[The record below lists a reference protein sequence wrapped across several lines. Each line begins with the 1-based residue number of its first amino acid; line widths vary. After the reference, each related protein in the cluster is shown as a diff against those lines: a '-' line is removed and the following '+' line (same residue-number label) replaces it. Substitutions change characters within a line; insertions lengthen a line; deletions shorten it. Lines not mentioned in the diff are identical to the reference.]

1 MLNVIL
7 EFETSTFLFFVTVCF
22 VAGFIKGIIGFG
34 MPMII
39 LGASAAISLPS
50 LGLAVL
56 LLPTLVTNIYQVS
69 LFGRTE
75 LIASVKEFKFF
86 LLSCLLGLLVGAKL
100 FVVANLNSLVGG
112 IGLVVLVL
120 SFVQLIKIKGPER
133 NNSMRLSS
141 IFGVI
146 TGLLG
151 GGTGIWGPTTV
162 LYLTSIA
169 TPKQHQILVQ
179 GLTFA
184 FSSVFLLIAHLYT
197 GIFNYNTGPLSAFMI
212 LPAMIGMLFG
222 VGVQKYLNQEKF
234 RLITLISLCVG
245 GIYLMFRS
253 LYLF

>member
-1 MLNVIL
+1 MANVIL

-22 VAGFIKGIIGFG
+22 VAGVIKGIIGFG

-56 LLPTLVTNIYQVS
+56 ILPTLVTNIYQVS

-75 LIASVKEFKFF
+75 LIASLKEFKFF
-86 LLSCLLGLLVGAKL
+86 LLSCLFGLFVGAKI
-100 FVVANLNSLVGG
+100 FVVTNLNSLVGG
-112 IGLVVLVL
+112 IGFVVLIL
-120 SFVQLIKIKGPER
+120 SFVQLIKIKGSER
-133 NNSMRLSS
+133 KNSMRLSS
-141 IFGVI
+141 IFGAI

-162 LYLTSIA
+162 LYLTFIA

-184 FSSVFLLIAHLYT
+184 FSSVFLLIAHVYT
-197 GIFNYNTGPLSAFMI
+197 GIFNYNTGPLSALMI

-222 VGVQKYLNQEKF
+222 VGVHNYLNQEKF
-234 RLITLISLCVG
+234 RLITLISLCFG
-245 GIYLMFRS
+245 GVYLMFRS
-253 LYLF
+253 LYMF

>member
-22 VAGFIKGIIGFG
+22 VAGFMKGIIGFG

-39 LGASAAISLPS
+39 LAASAAISLPS

-56 LLPTLVTNIYQVS
+56 ILPTLVTNIYQVS
-69 LFGRTE
+69 MFGRIE
-75 LIASVKEFKFF
+75 LIASLKEFKFF
-86 LLSCLLGLLVGAKL
+86 LLSCLFGLFVGAKI
-100 FVVANLNSLVGG
+100 FVVTNLNSLVGG
-112 IGLVVLVL
+112 IGFVVLIL
-120 SFVQLIKIKGPER
+120 SFVQLIKIKGSER
-133 NNSMRLSS
+133 KNSMRLSS
-141 IFGVI
+141 VFGAI

-162 LYLTSIA
+162 LYLTFIA

-184 FSSVFLLIAHLYT
+184 FSSVFLLIAHVYT
-197 GIFNYNTGPLSAFMI
+197 GIFNYNTGPLSALMI

-222 VGVQKYLNQEKF
+222 VGVQNYLNQEKF
-234 RLITLISLCVG
+234 RLITLISLCFG
-245 GIYLMFRS
+245 GVYLMFRS
-253 LYLF
+253 LYMF

>member
-56 LLPTLVTNIYQVS
+56 VLPTLVTNVYQVS

-75 LIASVKEFKFF
+75 LIASIKEFKFF
-86 LLSCLLGLLVGAKL
+86 LLSCLLGLFVGAKL
-100 FVVANLNSLVGG
+100 FIVANLNSLVGG
-112 IGLVVLVL
+112 IGLVVFIL
-120 SFVQLIKIKGPER
+120 SFLQLIKIKGPER
-133 NNSMRLSS
+133 NNSMCLSS
-141 IFGVI
+141 IFGGI

-162 LYLTSIA
+162 LYLTSIT

-179 GLTFA
+179 GLIFA
-184 FSSVFLLIAHLYT
+184 FSSVFLLVAHLYT
-197 GIFNYNTGPLSAFMI
+197 GIFNHNTGLLSAFMI
-212 LPAMIGMLFG
+212 IPAMIGMLFG
-222 VGVQKYLNQEKF
+222 VGVQNYLNQENQQLMGGCKY
-234 RLITLISLCVG
+234 LILSQLN
-245 GIYLMFRS
+245 
-253 LYLF
+253 

>member
-7 EFETSTFLFFVTVCF
+7 EFETSTFLFFGTVCF

-39 LGASAAISLPS
+39 LGASAAIAQPS

-56 LLPTLVTNIYQVS
+56 ILPTLVTNIYQVS

-75 LIASVKEFKFF
+75 LIVSVKEFKFF
-86 LLSCLLGLLVGAKL
+86 LFACLLGLFVGAQL
-100 FVVANLNSLVGG
+100 FVAANLNSLVGG

-120 SFVQLIKIKGPER
+120 SFVQLIKIKGPKR
-133 NNSMRLSS
+133 NNSMRLSG
-141 IFGVI
+141 IFGAI

-169 TPKQHQILVQ
+169 TPKPQQILVQ

-197 GIFNYNTGPLSAFMI
+197 GIFDHNTGTLSALMI

-222 VGVQKYLNQEKF
+222 VGVQSYLNQEKF
-234 RLITLISLCVG
+234 RLITLISLSVG
-245 GIYLMFRS
+245 GVYLMFRS
-253 LYLF
+253 IYLF

>member
-56 LLPTLVTNIYQVS
+56 ILPTLVTNMYQVS
-69 LFGRTE
+69 LFGQTQ
-75 LIASVKEFKFF
+75 LISSIKEFKFF
-86 LLSCLLGLLVGAKL
+86 LLSCLLGLFVGAQL
-100 FVVANLNSLVGG
+100 FVVANLNFLVGG

-120 SFVQLIKIKGPER
+120 SIIQLIKIEGPVK

-141 IFGVI
+141 IFGAI

-151 GGTGIWGPTTV
+151 GATGIWGPTTV

-184 FSSVFLLIAHLYT
+184 FSSVFLLFAHLYT
-197 GIFNYNTGPLSAFMI
+197 GIFNHNTGPLSALMI

-222 VGVQKYLNQEKF
+222 VSVQNYLNQEKF
-234 RLITLISLCVG
+234 RLMTLISLCVG
-245 GIYLMFRS
+245 GVYLIFRS

>member
-1 MLNVIL
+1 MFNVIL

-22 VAGFIKGIIGFG
+22 VAGFMKGIIGFG

-56 LLPTLVTNIYQVS
+56 ILPTLVTNIYQVS
-69 LFGRTE
+69 MFGRIE
-75 LIASVKEFKFF
+75 LIASLKEFKFF
-86 LLSCLLGLLVGAKL
+86 LLSCLFGLFVGAKI
-100 FVVANLNSLVGG
+100 FVVTNLNSLVGG
-112 IGLVVLVL
+112 IGFVVLIL
-120 SFVQLIKIKGPER
+120 SFVQLIKIKGSER
-133 NNSMRLSS
+133 KNSMRLSS
-141 IFGVI
+141 IFGAI

-162 LYLTSIA
+162 LYLTFIA

-184 FSSVFLLIAHLYT
+184 FSSVFLLIAHVYT
-197 GIFNYNTGPLSAFMI
+197 GIFNYNTGPLSALMI

-222 VGVQKYLNQEKF
+222 VGVHNYLNQEKF
-234 RLITLISLCVG
+234 RLITLISLCFG
-245 GIYLMFRS
+245 GVYLMFRS
-253 LYLF
+253 LYMF

>member
-1 MLNVIL
+1 VIL
-7 EFETSTFLFFVTVCF
+7 EIETSTFLFFVAACF

-39 LGASAAISLPS
+39 LGSSAAISLPS

-56 LLPTLVTNIYQVS
+56 ILPTVVTNIYQVS
-69 LFGRTE
+69 MFGRTE
-75 LIASVKEFKFF
+75 LIASVKEFKIFF
-86 LLSCLLGLLVGAKL
+86 FSCLLGLFAGAKI
-100 FVVANLNSLVGG
+100 FVAANLNTLVGG

-120 SFVQLIKIKGPER
+120 SFLQLIRINGPKR

-141 IFGVI
+141 IFGAI

-169 TPKQHQILVQ
+169 TPKQNQILVQ
-179 GLTFA
+179 GVTFA
-184 FSSVFLLIAHLYT
+184 GSSIFLLIAHLYT
-197 GIFNYNTGPLSAFMI
+197 GIFDHNTGPLSAIMI

-222 VGVQKYLNQEKF
+222 VSVQNYLNQDKF
-234 RLITLISLCVG
+234 RLITLISLCFG
-245 GIYLMFRS
+245 GVYLMFRS
-253 LYLF
+253 IYLL